1 MKRVILLIPIVLA
14 LMALSLRWVIPENVD
29 FKYWKCDEYC
39 ERSNECTDTLT
50 NIPAQPANTY
60 SNILYL
66 LAGLAALLRRR
77 KLASVTFATACVI
90 LFVGSSWFHA
100 LISESGQLADVIG
113 MYCVFSF
120 LASYAVVTTQNLH
133 QRYWLATLLAIL
145 VAVPLSLFANRL
157 SSTPVLIITV
167 LIVAGNIIL
176 ALICKKQSG
185 KKALVIL
192 GLFILAFL
200 FRQLDVTGTLCNPG
214 SWFQGHAVWHVL
226 CGIGIYTVFRFFHD
240 IRTASSVSS
249 AG

>member
-1 MKRVILLIPIVLA
+1 MQ
-14 LMALSLRWVIPENVD
+14 ALSLRWVIPENVN
-29 FKYWKCDEYC
+29 FKSWKCAEYC
-39 ERSNECTDTLT
+39 ERSDECTDTLT
-50 NIPAQPANTY
+50 SIPAQPANTY

-66 LAGLAALLRRR
+66 LAGLAALLRKR
-77 KLASVTFATACVI
+77 KLASVTFATACGI

-100 LISESGQLADVIG
+100 LISVNGQLADVIG

-120 LASYAVVTTQNLH
+120 LASYAIVTTQDLH
-133 QRYWLATLLAIL
+133 QRYWLATLLAVL
-145 VAVPLSLFANRL
+145 VAVPLVIFADRI
-157 SSTPVLIITV
+157 SSTSVLIITG

-192 GLFILAFL
+192 GLFVLAFL

-240 IRTASSVSS
+240 IRIASSASP